1 MSNPIITLQ
10 LDLTDIDMIQS
21 GLTMYVN
28 WLAGGDE
35 EEKAKS
41 KRAEETYEKIGKQ
54 LKWS

>member
-1 MSNPIITLQ
+1 MTIVTLQ

-41 KRAEETYEKIGKQ
+41 KRAEEAYEKIGKQ
-54 LKWS
+54 IKWS